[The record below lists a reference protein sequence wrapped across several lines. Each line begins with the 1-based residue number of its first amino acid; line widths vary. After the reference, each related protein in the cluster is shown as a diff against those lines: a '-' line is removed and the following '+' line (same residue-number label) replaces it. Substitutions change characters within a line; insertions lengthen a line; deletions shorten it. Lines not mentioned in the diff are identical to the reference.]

1 MPVPVTRAQ
10 IWWKW
15 LDSNQRSP
23 GGRALYRRVQLPLCD
38 TFHSHCLLC
47 RQIPNRLGWRSES
60 C

>member
-38 TFHSHCLLC
+38 TSTLAVSTGLEPVCPEGTLV
-47 RQIPNRLGWRSES
+47 
-60 C
+60 